1 MAAPLDVPVGCHI
14 AMEAPLGMHASA
26 SSSPSAPHPDLL
38 APPAH
43 QARHPTSYQRRRTAT
58 PERTCPCGCRGPPRG
73 RQTTAPS
80 GPAGRRTANRRPRR
94 AAALPPPS
102 TTGPLQRAA
111 ASLLPLLPQRHA
123 AVRKVAA
130 AGAASG
136 GRRAAARPEQRS
148 RSGCSCPFLPLPS
161 GQQADEDKVW
171 EGITWCTRDCTRR
184 FHLDAATIFFPI

>member
-1 MAAPLDVPVGCHI
+1 V
-14 AMEAPLGMHASA
+14 
-26 SSSPSAPHPDLL
+26 
-38 APPAH
+38 
-43 QARHPTSYQRRRTAT
+43 R
-58 PERTCPCGCRGPPRG
+58 GCRGPPRG
-73 RQTTAPS
+73 RQATAPS
-80 GPAGRRTANRRPRR
+80 GPAGHHTANRRPRR

-171 EGITWCTRDCTRR
+171 EGITWCTRAAPLLHLHGGRR
-184 FHLDAATIFFPI
+184 PEEIRWGGGRPSLGALEIVPAGLLLLCFFFPDQRSGLRRPAVRRCSSSTFPKDEVVAAPTRLQRRRS